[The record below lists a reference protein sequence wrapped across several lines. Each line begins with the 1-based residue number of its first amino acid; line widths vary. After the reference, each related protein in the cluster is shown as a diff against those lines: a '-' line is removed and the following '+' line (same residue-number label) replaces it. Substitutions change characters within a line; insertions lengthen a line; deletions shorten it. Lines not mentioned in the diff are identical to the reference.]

1 MHTRSF
7 FWWNT
12 GQRNPFYCC
21 PGWLDCRWVKGNL
34 TGNSPVTHWHH
45 IQKER
50 SSHYGNAASGCKH
63 SHAACSRSNHHHLL
77 SLPEL
82 SRWLGFRLHA
92 GHNSLSH
99 HLFKQAQNWSIWTR
113 PLWGWQSDN
122 RTGSLTA
129 GLAVWQQN
137 TCSRHI
143 HYAATSGLSHEPW
156 PLHQVQN
163 WSIRTQPLWGWQSD
177 NRTGSLT
184 TGLAVWQQDICSRH
198 IHYTTTSS
206 LSPEPRPLWAF
217 IKFRT
222 GRSELSH
229 CGAGSLTT
237 GLAVWQQDICSRHIH
252 YTTTSSLSSEPQPLG
267 DFISSE
273 FWSIRTQPLWRLA
286 VRQQDWQSD
295 NRSGSLTIGL
305 AVWQQNVCTKH
316 IHYTTT
322 SSLSSG
328 HGDSLCQRKLD
339 LSAGLM
345 NLCGFDEST
354 PVYLLPYVSL
364 WVWWD

>member
-34 TGNSPVTHWHH
+34 TGNSPVTHWHY

-63 SHAACSRSNHHHLL
+63 SHAACSMSNHHHLL

-99 HLFKQAQNWSIWTR
+99 HLFKQAQNWSVWTR

-122 RTGSLTA
+122 RTGSLTTEH
-129 GLAVWQQN
+129 LQQA
-137 TCSRHI
+137 H
-143 HYAATSGLSHEPW
+143 
-156 PLHQVQN
+156 PLHSN
-163 WSIRTQPLWGWQSD
+163 LRSQSWAMTSAPSSELV
-177 NRTGSLT
+177 NPNSATV
-184 TGLAVWQQDICSRH
+184 GLAVWQQDWQSDSRTSAAGTS
-198 IHYTTTSS
+198 TTQPPASVLSHSLFEPLSS
-206 LSPEPRPLWAF
+206 
-217 IKFRT
+217 
-222 GRSELSH
+222 SELVDQNSATV
-229 CGAGSLTT
+229 G
-237 GLAVWQQDICSRHIH
+237 
-252 YTTTSSLSSEPQPLG
+252 
-267 DFISSE
+267 
-273 FWSIRTQPLWRLA
+273 LA

-295 NRSGSLTIGL
+295 NRSGSLTAECLQQAHPLHNNLQPQFWPVETHSQKFWGGSLGDLQCKGAFIWRSSIFIIG
-305 AVWQQNVCTKH
+305 VVTKKKKEGKF
-316 IHYTTT
+316 
-322 SSLSSG
+322 SSTVPV
-328 HGDSLCQRKLD
+328 KLD

-345 NLCGFDEST
+345 SLWGFDEST
-354 PVYLLPYVSL
+354 PVYSLPYEPL
-364 WVWWD
+364 WVWWWWWVDA

>member
-1 MHTRSF
+1 MPDMHTGSF
-7 FWWNT
+7 FWSNT

-99 HLFKQAQNWSIWTR
+99 HLFKQNWSIWTR

-129 GLAVWQQN
+129 RLAVWQQN

-156 PLHQVQN
+156 PLYQVQN

-184 TGLAVWQQDICSRH
+184 AGHLQQAHPLHNNLQPQSW
-198 IHYTTTSS
+198 TTAS
-206 LSPEPRPLWAF
+206 LSLYQ
-217 IKFRT
+217 
-222 GRSELSH
+222 
-229 CGAGSLTT
+229 
-237 GLAVWQQDICSRHIH
+237 VQN
-252 YTTTSSLSSEPQPLG
+252 
-267 DFISSE
+267 
-273 FWSIRTQPLWRLA
+273 WSIRTQPLWG
-286 VRQQDWQSD
+286 WQSD
-295 NRSGSLTIGL
+295 NRTGSQTIGA
-305 AVWQQNVCTKH
+305 AVWQQNVCSSQ

-328 HGDSLCQRKLD
+328 QWRLTARVLGGSLGDLQCKGAFVWRSSIFIIGVVTKKKKEGKFSSTVD

-345 NLCGFDEST
+345 SLWGFDEST
-354 PVYLLPYVSL
+354 PVYSLPYEPL
-364 WVWWD
+364 WVWWWWWVDA